1 MNAMIMIGVAL
12 EGGNKL
18 KLKFKN
24 NDKDNYLYLVD
35 GKYLVWLCTSKVLET
50 QLNYIKDLMKQI
62 IQFFFG

>member
-1 MNAMIMIGVAL
+1 MIMIGVAL